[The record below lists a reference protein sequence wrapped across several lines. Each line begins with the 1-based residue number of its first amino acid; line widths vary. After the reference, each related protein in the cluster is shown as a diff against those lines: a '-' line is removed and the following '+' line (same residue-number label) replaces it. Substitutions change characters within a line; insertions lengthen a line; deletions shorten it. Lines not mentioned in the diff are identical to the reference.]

1 MNLFDWAIKNQFN
14 AYYEEC
20 CKVLNI
26 DKYYSEAALKEAY
39 HKKVLECH
47 PDKGGKTEDFIKVNE
62 SFKFLSSLIMDKPKA
77 SKCKDSIPN
86 YKPTNIFP
94 QNKIKI
100 SMSNSNSNLNQNNE
114 EKDSNNDKNKDNK
127 DKDNK
132 DMNTLNNKNKI
143 KPKNVTYKLEIE
155 LSDAYFG
162 SRKKIKINRNRIC
175 KRCSE
180 NNKLNSYDLDCD
192 ECNGRKYSLQ
202 LKEVQLIIK
211 PGTYSGCK
219 VTFKGEGE
227 EYVGYSPGDIVFEFL
242 VKENKNFL
250 RKGSDLYIIR
260 NISIGEWLGIDLIQI
275 NLFEKLKF
283 YVNKNKIVINPGEI
297 KTIVGKGFPFYDSDA
312 HRGNLHIK
320 FNILFPS
327 EINLDQKN
335 IIKNA
340 FEGKYIQYIRNNEKN
355 ENNDINK
362 NKNNN
367 INKGNWKKNFPN
379 KKKSEN
385 GINQNKK
392 PFVPKMSNINKMK
405 NKSSCNFFNNKND
418 ENKNNQKPG
427 INKMNEKEKQ
437 NNINN
442 LEILE
447 LVKYDETVINK
458 GYFYEK
464 K

>member
-14 AYYEEC
+14 TYYEEC

-26 DKYYSEAALKEAY
+26 DKYYTESALKEAY

-62 SFKFLSSLIMDKPKA
+62 SYKFLSSLIMDKPKV
-77 SKCKDSIPN
+77 SKCKDSIPKYN
-86 YKPTNIFP
+86 STNIFP
-94 QNKIKI
+94 QNKDKI
-100 SMSNSNSNLNQNNE
+100 SINNSNLNQNNDA
-114 EKDSNNDKNKDNK
+114 KDDKNDNNNKDNK
-127 DKDNK
+127 DLNI
-132 DMNTLNNKNKI
+132 LNNKNKI

-175 KRCSE
+175 KKCSE
-180 NNKLNSYDLDCD
+180 NNQLNSSNLNCE
-192 ECNGRKYSLQ
+192 ECNGKKYSLQ
-202 LKEVQLIIK
+202 LKEIQLIIK
-211 PGTYSGCK
+211 PGTFSGCK

-227 EYVGYSPGDIVFEFL
+227 EYVGYSPGDIIFEFL

-250 RKGSDLYIIR
+250 RKGSDLYIFR
-260 NISIGEWLGIDLIQI
+260 NLSIGEWLGIDLILI
-275 NLFEKLKF
+275 NLFDKLKF

-297 KTIVGKGFPFYDSDA
+297 KTIIGKGFPFYDNDA
-312 HRGNLHIK
+312 HNGNLHIK

-335 IIKNA
+335 IIKNT
-340 FEGKYIQYIRNNEKN
+340 FEGKYMQYITHN

-367 INKGNWKKNFPN
+367 INKGNWKKNFDN
-379 KKKSEN
+379 KKKNEN

-392 PFVPKMSNINKMK
+392 TFAPKTSNINKMK
-405 NKSSCNFFNNKND
+405 NKNSNNFFNNKSDSN
-418 ENKNNQKPG
+418 NNNQKPG
-427 INKMNEKEKQ
+427 INKMNEKEKEKEKQ

-447 LVKYDETVINK
+447 LVKFDETVLNK

>member
-20 CKVLNI
+20 CKALNI
-26 DKYYSEAALKEAY
+26 DKYYTETALKEAY

-62 SFKFLSSLIMDKPKA
+62 SYKFLSSLIMDKPKV
-77 SKCKDSIPN
+77 SKCKDSIPKYN
-86 YKPTNIFP
+86 STNIFP
-94 QNKIKI
+94 QNKDKI
-100 SMSNSNSNLNQNNE
+100 SMNNSNLNQNNDE
-114 EKDSNNDKNKDNK
+114 KYEKDDKNDNKDNK
-127 DKDNK
+127 E
-132 DMNTLNNKNKI
+132 MNILNNKNKI

-175 KRCSE
+175 KKCSE
-180 NNKLNSYDLDCD
+180 NNQLNSSNLDCE
-192 ECNGRKYSLQ
+192 ECNGKKYSLQ
-202 LKEVQLIIK
+202 LKEIQLIIK

-250 RKGSDLYIIR
+250 RKGSDIYIFR
-260 NISIGEWLGIDLIQI
+260 NISIGEWLGIDFILI
-275 NLFEKLKF
+275 NLFDKVKF
-283 YVNKNKIVINPGEI
+283 YVNKNNIVINPGEI
-297 KTIVGKGFPFYDSDA
+297 KTIIGKGFPFYDNDTHS
-312 HRGNLHIK
+312 GNLHIK

-335 IIKNA
+335 IIKNT
-340 FEGKYIQYIRNNEKN
+340 FEGKYIQYIRNN

-367 INKGNWKKNFPN
+367 ININKGNWKKNLAN
-379 KKKSEN
+379 KKKNEN

-392 PFVPKMSNINKMK
+392 TFAPKISNINKMK
-405 NKSSCNFFNNKND
+405 NKNSNNFFNNKIDANS
-418 ENKNNQKPG
+418 NNQKPG
-427 INKMNEKEKQ
+427 INKMNENEKEKQ

-447 LVKYDETVINK
+447 LVKYDETVVNK
-458 GYFYEK
+458 SYFYEK